1 MMLQLQGACYCADA
15 QQCVLAPVGVVI
27 DGAFRVCTIAAA
39 QQRVCVCVCH
49 CDAVQ
54 GLANMLRLKHIV
66 MQFRG

>member
-39 QQRVCVCVCH
+39 QQRVCVCVP
-49 CDAVQ
+49 
-54 GLANMLRLKHIV
+54 L
-66 MQFRG
+66 